1 MRARFFFSL
10 KNQVDDSEFVYRLY
24 NMAVQAR
31 DSYKNSLERN
41 QA

>member
-24 NMAVQAR
+24 NMA
-31 DSYKNSLERN
+31 DSG
-41 QA
+41 A